1 MTGQTRAGVGQTDF
15 RPRKQRRQGTA
26 LEKKAQAAPSLSP
39 TQPQPHS
46 AGPSGCWAAPH
57 PGLGRAGPLLETFL
71 PHPSLGCPWKGEMQT
86 NARFS
91 GESLFLDLPKTHIL
105 AI

>member
-46 AGPSGCWAAPH
+46 APAPLSPSPTQQ
-57 PGLGRAGPLLETFL
+57 GPLGAGR
-71 PHPSLGCPWKGEMQT
+71 HPT
-86 NARFS
+86 
-91 GESLFLDLPKTHIL
+91 L
-105 AI
+105 AWAEQGPY

>member
-1 MTGQTRAGVGQTDF
+1 MTGQTGAGVGQTDF
-15 RPRKQRRQGTA
+15 RPRKQRQPGNCAREESAGRP
-26 LEKKAQAAPSLSP
+26 PSLS
-39 TQPQPHS
+39 PQPHS

-57 PGLGRAGPLLETFL
+57 PGLGRAGLLLETFL

-86 NARFS
+86 NAHFS
-91 GESLFLDLPKTHIL
+91 GESLLLDLPKTHIL